1 MSHDSDGDAPY
12 EVGYGKP
19 PKSSRFKP
27 GTSGN
32 PKGRKARGT
41 TVKAK
46 LHEKLHQKLKLSD
59 GTTSTPMDMIIS
71 RALHEVAAGKLGKWV
86 PTLQFL
92 SEFDPK
98 QKFKPTSNDEERL
111 SNLIADAI
119 RQGNTDGEE

>member
-1 MSHDSDGDAPY
+1 MSHDSDGDDPY

-32 PKGRKARGT
+32 PKGREARGT

-46 LHEKLHQKLKLSD
+46 LHEKLHRKLKLSD
-59 GTTSTPMDMIIS
+59 GTTSTPMDMIIA
-71 RALHEVAAGKLGKWV
+71 RALHEVAAGKLGKWI

-98 QKFKPTSNDEERL
+98 QKFKPTSNDEDRL
-111 SNLIADAI
+111 NKLIADMLKP
-119 RQGNTDGEE
+119 DDEDDEE